1 MNLNEAKLQQRSKEL
16 DAREEYLDIKLK
28 ALEEAPITLSVY
40 ESRVKAYERKLTG
53 LIDLIKE
60 SENEVEAISHKYDIA
75 YQTHN
80 NLTVEITRR
89 EKLGSEKL
97 NDIKKQ
103 ESNVKKNII
112 VIKNEVK
119 QQKDYLKEQQLLIDQ
134 TITQGNKR
142 LLELQDEAGSIE
154 HEIIEFKG
162 ARTALEHEID
172 NMAVTKIHDEQNLYD
187 SLNVLA
193 NQKQSLEDEIKMLI
207 DRITKKSAEYQRV
220 EKETTNK
227 LNILREKEESI
238 TAKRDAMRLE
248 RQELEEDKR
257 RFTSLKSLYE
267 D

>member
-60 SENEVEAISHKYDIA
+60 SENEVEAMSHKYDIA

-80 NLTVEITRR
+80 NLTTEISRR
-89 EKLGSEKL
+89 EKLANE
-97 NDIKKQ
+97 IKKQ
-103 ESNVKKNII
+103 ETDVKKNII
-112 VIKNEVK
+112 VIKSQIK
-119 QQKDYLKEQQLLIDQ
+119 QQKNYLKEQQLLIDQ

-142 LLELQDEAGSIE
+142 LLELQDESSSIE

-172 NMAVTKIHDEQNLYD
+172 NMAMTKIQDEQNLYE
-187 SLNVLA
+187 SLNVLS
-193 NQKQSLEDEIKMLI
+193 NQKETLENEVNMLI

-257 RFTSLKSLYE
+257 RFTSFKSLYE